1 MKEFLEHSEGTFQN
15 SGTFERTFQMFEKN
29 TLEHLEHLEIL
40 EHLECSRSSGMF
52 GKASGSELLEILE
65 QNFEKRMFSN
75 IQNILDV

>member
-29 TLEHLEHLEIL
+29 IPEHLEHLEIL
-40 EHLECSRSSGMF
+40 EHRECSRSSGMF
-52 GKASGSELLEILE
+52 GKELLEILE

-75 IQNILDV
+75 IQNIPDV